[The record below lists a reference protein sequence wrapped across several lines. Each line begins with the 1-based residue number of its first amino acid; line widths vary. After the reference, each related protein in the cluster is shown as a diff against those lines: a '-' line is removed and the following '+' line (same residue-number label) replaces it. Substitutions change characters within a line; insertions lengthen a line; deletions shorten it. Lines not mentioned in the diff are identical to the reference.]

1 MVFRFG
7 TSSLLHSI
15 TFCGHGK
22 KVRLLKSILSTF
34 YFIFFKPGLHVS
46 PPNPKKNCFSRLFQ
60 VIIFLKRHWS
70 SSFSSGTGHHLNRRL
85 QLGINIG
92 LLRLKLHS
100 VRFHS
105 RTRYASQSVCNPPFF
120 LFLHFAGMQVSS
132 RLFAGMHVSSR
143 NPRKQNA
150 CQLLKS
156 EFKICFPVS
165 VVIY

>member
-1 MVFRFG
+1 M
-7 TSSLLHSI
+7 LHSI
-15 TFCGHGK
+15 TFCGPGK

-46 PPNPKKNCFSRLFQ
+46 PPNPKIYCFSRLFQ

-105 RTRYASQSVCNPPFF
+105 RTRYASQSVCNPPPFF
-120 LFLHFAGMQVSS
+120 LFLLFAGMQVSS

-143 NPRKQNA
+143 NPRNIYVFSLS
-150 CQLLKS
+150 CCHLFS
-156 EFKICFPVS
+156 SRFYRMHVS
-165 VVIY
+165 S